1 MAYVTLTSSAN
12 VMFDATPSFAFTFPT
27 KALSGNLYS
36 AEYNSDAPTAGWYA
50 VAGSSSNV
58 GTTVTLSSQPLQ
70 QAFYVGSTYVFAIVE
85 SSVALPPQTVP
96 MGLDYGLRR
105 QCIRTT
111 SPGQANF
118 YLDNTDCPGGAYP
131 ITRFWA
137 TYVEID
143 TQFQKPCI
151 GPSGQ
156 SWPINGYDGL
166 IGESWRGSKNKGY
179 SWELKVDFRNV
190 SNPCPPR
197 TVSALG
203 LVDNIGLSNAPFPR
217 PDQEML
223 QLDATYNR
231 TLGTVDDG
239 GAHVSVET
247 SANWAAAGFDQPIY
261 VSIQV
266 DVQDDPIVIA
276 SYATHINPPGTPPD
290 VLFYGTWVDPS
301 SHRNSYFVLYDGS
314 KLNPTITLPLGAATH
329 IAVNWGNVYAH
340 AIAQN
345 LIPPPQGGW
354 TKANAVTLDSVVGLE
369 LLNDNVG
376 AGGPMS
382 DLVISNYQHSAL
394 IGATTSK

>member
-1 MAYVTLTSSAN
+1 MLAGDVYLA
-12 VMFDATPSFAFTFPT
+12 M
-27 KALSGNLYS
+27 
-36 AEYNSDAPTAGWYA
+36 YNPDAPAAGWYA
-50 VAGSSSNV
+50 IAGPV
-58 GTTVTLSSQPLQ
+58 GGAGTTVTLSARQLQ
-70 QAFYVGSTYVFAIVE
+70 QAFYSGSTYVFAIVE
-85 SSVALPPQTVP
+85 TNIALPPQTAP

-105 QCIRTT
+105 QCVRTT

-118 YLDNTDCPGGAYP
+118 FLDDVDCPGAGYP
-131 ITRFWA
+131 TTRFWA

-156 SWPINGYDGL
+156 SWPINAPDGL
-166 IGESWRGSKNKGY
+166 VGENWHGNPNSGY
-179 SWELKVDFRNV
+179 SWELKVDFRSV
-190 SNPCPPR
+190 ANPCPPR
-197 TVSALG
+197 TVSAFG
-203 LVDNIGLSNAPFPR
+203 LVDNIGLSGAPFPR

-223 QLDATYNR
+223 QLDATYTR
-231 TLGTVDDG
+231 TLGTVDNG

-247 SANWAAAGFDQPIY
+247 SANWKAAGFNQPIY

-276 SYATHINPPGTPPD
+276 SYGTHINPPGTPPD
-290 VLFYGTWVDPS
+290 VLFYGTWIDPAS
-301 SHRNSYFVLYDGS
+301 QTTNYFVLYDGS
-314 KLNPTITLPLGAATH
+314 KLSPSIILPLGIPTQ

-354 TKANAVTLDSVVGLE
+354 ANANAVTLDSVVGLE

-376 AGGPMS
+376 PGGPMS

-394 IGATTSK
+394 VNLATAR